1 MEKVFLKE
9 FNCFGYK
16 KDCLYTL
23 SNANVLV
30 KAWSIET
37 LKLLLETQI
46 KKENF
51 EAADFIQKEIDSRK
65 NEKNIL

>member
-16 KDCLYTL
+16 EEFKMTITNPKEFLKMQPL
-23 SNANVLV
+23 
-30 KAWSIET
+30 ET
-37 LKLLLETQI
+37 LTLLLEKQEET
-46 KKENF
+46 ENF

-65 NEKNIL
+65 NEK